1 MKLLAIQTI
10 LFIIKKWDYEI
21 QETLTPTG
29 KIFLFLPWFINSIL
43 TQMFYFGIFPLT
55 MLYVNFV
62 NKMSPYIKII
72 EEYRKSY

>member
-29 KIFLFLPWFINSIL
+29 KIFLFLPWFINPVKEN
-43 TQMFYFGIFPLT
+43 YDIFSVVDEFDKNVIFKL
-55 MLYVNFV
+55 
-62 NKMSPYIKII
+62 I
-72 EEYRKSY
+72 YRFN